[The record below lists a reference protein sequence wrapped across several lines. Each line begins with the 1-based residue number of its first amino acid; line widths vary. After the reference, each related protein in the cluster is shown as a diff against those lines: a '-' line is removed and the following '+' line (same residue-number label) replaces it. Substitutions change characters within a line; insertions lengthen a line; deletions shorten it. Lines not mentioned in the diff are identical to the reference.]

1 MARLKTD
8 VPVFDGNERAGEKAD
23 RLREYLEQQKKE
35 LDFVLSNLSGT
46 NFNGAGLALDIRDS
60 GGRSS
65 MGSVGAVGQGVGLRS
80 GQARAEVSAEGAA
93 LWFGHAGLRVTAAGV
108 EYTGDGVNWKK
119 LE

>member
-8 VPVFDGNERAGEKAD
+8 VPVFDGNERTGEKVD
-23 RLREYLEQQKKE
+23 RLLEYLGQQKKE
-35 LDFVLSNLSGT
+35 LDFVLANLSGT

-65 MGSVGAVGQGVGLRS
+65 LGSVGAVGQGVGFRS
-80 GQARAEVSAEGAA
+80 GQARAEVSAEGAY
-93 LWFGHAGLRVTAAGV
+93 LWFASAGIRVTAGGI